1 MHRHL
6 LGWLWGE
13 SRSHYCGARCG
24 LFEQGRSMSTIR
36 NAAISIAASCALV
49 ALAPKAALADE
60 GGVSFWVP
68 GFFGSLAATP
78 QTPGL
83 SFGGIYYHTSVKAGP
98 DVAFARQVSRGNITV
113 PFTGNLNIDLKA
125 RADLVL
131 GVATYV
137 FTEKVLGAQA
147 SLSVLVPYG
156 RSSADVSGTL
166 TADIGP
172 IGFTVSGSRS
182 DAVTGFGDLV
192 PQFALRWNQGTSN
205 YMTYVTGNIQTGRY
219 NQNSLANL
227 GIGHQALD
235 GGAGYTYFN
244 PETGYEFS
252 SVVGLTYNFE
262 NTHTQYKNG
271 VDLHWDMGASRFVTK
286 EWQIGAVGYVY
297 QQLSCDSGAGD
308 RVGCFKS
315 RVVGIGPQVGHIFQ
329 VGEHHQGYLNL
340 KGYKEFAAQA
350 RPEGFNVWLT
360 LLISPK
366 APETAAPPATRRI
379 VK

>member
-1 MHRHL
+1 
-6 LGWLWGE
+6 
-13 SRSHYCGARCG
+13 
-24 LFEQGRSMSTIR
+24 MSTIR
-36 NAAISIAASCALV
+36 NVAIGIAASCALA
-49 ALAPKAALADE
+49 ALAPKPALADE
-60 GGVSFWVP
+60 GGVSFWIP

-78 QTPGL
+78 QTPGF
-83 SFGGIYYHTSVKAGP
+83 SFGTIYYHTSVKAGA

-113 PFTGNLNIDLKA
+113 PFTGNVDINLKA
-125 RADLVL
+125 RADLAI
-131 GVATYV
+131 GIATYV
-137 FTEKVLGAQA
+137 FTDKVLGAQA
-147 SLSVLVPYG
+147 SVNLLVPYG
-156 RSSADVSGTL
+156 RSFAEVDGTL
-166 TADIGP
+166 TGGGP

-192 PQFALRWNQGTSN
+192 PQFALRWNEGTSN
-205 YMTYVTGNIQTGRY
+205 WMAYVTGNIPVGAY
-219 NQNSLANL
+219 NQNRLANL

-235 GGAGYTYFN
+235 AGGGYTYFN
-244 PETGYEFS
+244 PQTGYEFS

-262 NTHTQYKNG
+262 NTHTQYQNG

-315 RVVGIGPQVGHIFQ
+315 RVVGIGPQIGHIFQ

-350 RPEGFNVWLT
+350 RPEGWNVWLT
-360 LLISPK
+360 LLISPA
-366 APETAAPPATRRI
+366 APTPAAPPATRRI

>member
-1 MHRHL
+1 MGWGLTGLLNRAFPLRHVLAHRWRAIAGITAALTCHL
-6 LGWLWGE
+6 G
-13 SRSHYCGARCG
+13 
-24 LFEQGRSMSTIR
+24 MPT
-36 NAAISIAASCALV
+36 
-49 ALAPKAALADE
+49 PALADE

-78 QTPGL
+78 QTPGF
-83 SFGGIYYHTSVKAGP
+83 SFGTIYYHTSVKAGP

-113 PFTGNLNIDLKA
+113 PFTANVNIDLKA
-125 RADLVL
+125 RADLVM
-131 GVATYV
+131 GVASYV
-137 FTEKVLGAQA
+137 FADKVLGAQA
-147 SLSVLVPYG
+147 SVSLLVPYG

-166 TADIGP
+166 TGAVGP

-182 DAVTGFGDLV
+182 DAVTGFGDVV
-192 PQFALRWNQGTSN
+192 PQFALKWNEGVN
-205 YMTYVTGNIQTGRY
+205 NWMTYVTGNIQVGRY
-219 NQNSLANL
+219 SQNSLANL

-235 GGAGYTYFN
+235 AGGGYTYFN
-244 PETGYEFS
+244 PQTGYEFS

-262 NTHTQYKNG
+262 NTHTQYQNG

-315 RVVGIGPQVGHIFQ
+315 RVMGIGPQIGHIFQ

-340 KGYKEFAAQA
+340 KGYKEFAAA
-350 RPEGFNVWLT
+350 HRPEGWNVWLT

-366 APETAAPPATRRI
+366 APEAAAPPATRRI